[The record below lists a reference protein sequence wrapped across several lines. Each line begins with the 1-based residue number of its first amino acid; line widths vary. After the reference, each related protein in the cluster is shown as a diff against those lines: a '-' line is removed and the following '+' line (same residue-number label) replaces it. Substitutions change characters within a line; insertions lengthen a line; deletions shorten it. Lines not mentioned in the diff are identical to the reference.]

1 MGSRREFLQQ
11 SILAGAA
18 LGIPGFEVL
27 GFSNPTNN
35 IFDMPK
41 ISLAQ
46 WSLNRSFKKGD
57 LKAENFP
64 VIAKAT
70 FGIGAVEYV
79 NEFYE
84 SELDNGVFWQQLR
97 QRADSEGV
105 QSLLIMVDE
114 AGDLGAR
121 NKKARQRAIGRHRK
135 WMEAS
140 KLLGCHSIRVNAFGK
155 GSREELKSNLVDG
168 LGRLAE
174 EGAGLGMQ
182 VLIENHGLHTSDAA
196 FIVDII
202 RQIDS
207 PNLGTLPDFGNWC
220 LNEEWGSTQGG
231 KCTDSYNPVKGLEE
245 LLPYARGVS
254 AKSYDFD
261 ASGNETRLPYK
272 DLLKLV
278 RHSGFEGFIGIEYE
292 GDRLSEVE
300 GV

>member
-207 PNLGTLPDFGNWC
+207 PN
-220 LNEEWGSTQGG
+220 
-231 KCTDSYNPVKGLEE
+231 
-245 LLPYARGVS
+245 
-254 AKSYDFD
+254 
-261 ASGNETRLPYK
+261 
-272 DLLKLV
+272 
-278 RHSGFEGFIGIEYE
+278 
-292 GDRLSEVE
+292 
-300 GV
+300 